1 MMKKISPLLS
11 ALLLV
16 LCFACQPND
25 EKPLPEV
32 SPEYEALLDAHGDW
46 SKWIQARA
54 MSFSMIHETN
64 LTQENYFINLDSRK
78 IRLDGFNFSIG
89 KDDTGTWVSPSRD
102 AFGGQSID
110 FYHNLYF
117 YFYSIPYV
125 FTDPGITVSQVE
137 NKTLNGVSYKTL
149 QAKMSPENGKS
160 PNDQY
165 FMLLN
170 EETGRLEYL
179 LYTVTYFGNPN
190 PSFTALRY
198 EDYRNADG
206 LVFPRYLTGFTI
218 ENDSTRG
225 IRYQVSFA
233 DILLLNEPFDDSIF
247 EKPEKGVYAD

>member
-1 MMKKISPLLS
+1 MLSSLLFVI
-11 ALLLV
+11 LLG
-16 LCFACQPND
+16 CQPNAD
-25 EKPLPEV
+25 KPLPEV
-32 SPEYEALLDAHGDW
+32 SPEYEALLNAHGDW
-46 SKWIQARA
+46 SKWIRAKA
-54 MSFSMIHETN
+54 MSFAMIHETN

-78 IRLDGFNFSIG
+78 VRLDAANFSIG

-102 AFGGQSID
+102 AFGGRSID

-179 LYTVTYFGNPN
+179 LYTVTYFENPN

-198 EDYRNADG
+198 EDYRDAKG

-218 ENDSTRG
+218 ENDSTKG

-233 DILLLNEPFDDSIF
+233 DILLLDEPFDDSIF
-247 EKPEKGVYAD
+247 EKPENGVYAD